1 MFKGKKNTIQKNI
14 KRAMNQK
21 DLDKLLRYMKVYET
35 TSRPSTNDSIS
46 LEANQMIML
55 LQAQKCKYKN

>member
-1 MFKGKKNTIQKNI
+1 MIQKNI

-55 LQAQKCKYKN
+55 LQAQKCK

>member
-55 LQAQKCKYKN
+55 LQAQKCK

>member
-1 MFKGKKNTIQKNI
+1 MFKGKKNMIQKNI

-55 LQAQKCKYKN
+55 LQAQKCK